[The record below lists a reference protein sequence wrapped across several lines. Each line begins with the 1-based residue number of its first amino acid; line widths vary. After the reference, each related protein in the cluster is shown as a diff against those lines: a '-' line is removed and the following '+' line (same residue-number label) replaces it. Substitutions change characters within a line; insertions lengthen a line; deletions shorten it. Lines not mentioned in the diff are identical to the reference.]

1 MNNNTIANLAGNTD
15 DLFLE
20 VINSMEKS
28 SVKSVWDKNW
38 FSNICGKQAFYRG
51 LSQFYKVKSYF
62 QS

>member
-20 VINSMEKS
+20 VLNSMEKT

-38 FSNICGKQAFYRG
+38 FSNISGKQAFYRG